1 VRRLLALLLGLVLA
15 LPALAIDPL
24 PFRDA
29 EQEARFR
36 ALTAELRCVMCQNQ
50 SLADSNA
57 MIAQDLRREVFELM
71 QQGKTDQEI
80 KDFLAE
86 RYTEFVLYD
95 PPLTLDNLLLWAGPV
110 VLLLIGAITVAVVVA
125 RRRRGLEKAPP
136 VPDEEW

>member
-1 VRRLLALLLGLVLA
+1 VNRLLALLFGLALA

-24 PFRDA
+24 PFRDP

-80 KDFLAE
+80 KDFLVQ

-95 PPLTLDNLLLWAGPV
+95 PPLSASNLLLWGGPIA
-110 VLLLIGAITVAVVVA
+110 LLLIGAITVVVVV
-125 RRRRGLEKAPP
+125 RKRGRGLEKAPP

>member
-1 VRRLLALLLGLVLA
+1 MSRLGALLLGLVLT

-57 MIAQDLRREVFELM
+57 MIAKDLRREVFDLM
-71 QQGKTDQEI
+71 QQGKSDQEI
-80 KDFLAE
+80 KDFLSA

-95 PPLTLDNLLLWAGPV
+95 PPLSASNLLLWGGPIA
-110 VLLLIGAITVAVVVA
+110 LLLIGAITVVVVV
-125 RRRRGLEKAPP
+125 RKRSRGLEKAPP